1 MESRVRKSITNA
13 QVNLLFYIILL
24 VATFFSRKIFIDS
37 LGNEFVGLTSTL
49 QNILGLFNLAE
60 LGISSAIAFSLYK
73 PLFDKNHERI
83 TELISIFGYL
93 YQRIGYIITGIGII
107 VAVFL
112 PFIFKKSIL
121 DLGIIYFAYFSYLI
135 ISLFTYF
142 FNYKQTLLAA
152 DQKEYYVTIYYQL
165 ANIIKICVQ
174 IGLLLQYKNPYIW
187 LLIELI
193 FGIIY
198 CFILNSRV
206 KKVYPWLQSTI
217 KQGKESLPNYPEIPK
232 YIKQIFVHKLASV
245 ALLNTSSIFIY
256 SFSSLSLVTYFMNYN
271 LIILKVDALITQL
284 LNSTSAGVGNLVAE
298 GNRTKIKKV
307 FEELLAIRYFIAILL
322 SLCIYF
328 CINQFISIWL
338 GSEYLLSNNIII
350 LIITAFYLK
359 QTGEI
364 VDQFLRAHG
373 LFYDIWAPL
382 TEASINILVSIIG
395 GLLWGLEGVLWGP
408 IISMLVIVH
417 FWKPYFLYSKGLN
430 ISVLK
435 YWKIIIIYTSIL
447 FTTFFIYNY
456 MNFNIIIPQ
465 IEGSNNLLNFI
476 LYCVVTVLSLSI
488 LLIGEMMLFSSG
500 IRSFLYRIYKTI
512 RK

>member
-1 MESRVRKSITNA
+1 MESRVKKTITNA
-13 QVNLLFYIILL
+13 QVNLLFYILLL

-93 YQRIGYIITGIGII
+93 YQKIGYIITGIGII
-107 VAVFL
+107 VAIFL

-152 DQKEYYVTIYYQL
+152 DQKEYYVTIYYQS

-174 IGLLLQYKNPYIW
+174 IVLLLQYKSPYIW

-198 CFILNSRV
+198 CFILNIKVRQ
-206 KKVYPWLQSTI
+206 VYPWLHSTI
-217 KQGKESLPNYPEIPK
+217 KQGKKNLSNYPEIPK

-298 GNRTKIKKV
+298 GNKTKIKKV

-338 GSEYLLSNNIII
+338 GAEYLLSNNIII

-373 LFYDIWAPL
+373 LFYDIWASL

-417 FWKPYFLYSKGLN
+417 LWKPYFLYSKGLN

-456 MNFNIIIPQ
+456 MNFNIIHPL
-465 IEGSNNLLNFI
+465 IEGSNDLLNFI
-476 LYCVVTVLSLSI
+476 LYCVATVLSLSI

-500 IRSFLYRIYKTI
+500 IRSFLHRIYKTI

>member
-1 MESRVRKSITNA
+1 MESRVKKTITNA
-13 QVNLLFYIILL
+13 QVNLLFYILLL
-24 VATFFSRKIFIDS
+24 VATFFSRKIFINS

-73 PLFDKNHERI
+73 PLFNKDHKEI

-93 YQRIGYIITGIGII
+93 YQRIGYLIISIGII
-107 VAVFL
+107 VAALL
-112 PFIFKKSIL
+112 PFVFKKTPL
-121 DLGIIYFAYFSYLI
+121 DLSIIYFAYFSYLI

-152 DQKEYYVTIYYQL
+152 DQKEYYVTIYYQS

-174 IGLLLQYKNPYIW
+174 IILLLKYQNPYIW
-187 LLIELI
+187 LLIELL

-198 CFILNSRV
+198 CFILNIKV
-206 KKVYPWLQSTI
+206 KQVYPWLRSTI
-217 KQGKESLPNYPEIPK
+217 KQGKENLSNHPEIPR

-256 SFSSLSLVTYFMNYN
+256 AFSSLSLVAYFMNYN

-298 GNRTKIKKV
+298 GNKTKIRNV
-307 FEELLAIRYFIAILL
+307 FEELLSIRYFTAILL

-328 CINQFISIWL
+328 CINQFVIIWL
-338 GSEYLLSNNIII
+338 GSEYLLSNYIII

-364 VDQFLRAHG
+364 IDQFLRAHG

-382 TEASINILVSIIG
+382 TEACINIIVSIFG

-408 IISMLVIVH
+408 IISMLIIVH
-417 FWKPYFLYSKGLN
+417 FWKPYFLYSKGLK

-435 YWKIIIIYTSIL
+435 YWKIVAIYTIIL
-447 FTTFFIYNY
+447 FVAFFIYNY
-456 MNFNIIIPQ
+456 ISSYILLPQ
-465 IEGSNNLLNFI
+465 IENNNNIFTFT
-476 LYCVVTVLSLSI
+476 LYCVITFLSLSI
-488 LLIGEMMLFSSG
+488 LLIGVMALFSSG
-500 IRSFLYRIYKTI
+500 FRLFLCRIYKTI
-512 RK
+512 KR

>member
-152 DQKEYYVTIYYQL
+152 DQKEYYVTIYYQS

-217 KQGKESLPNYPEIPK
+217 KQGKESLANYPEIPK

-298 GNRTKIKKV
+298 GNKTKIKKV

-512 RK
+512 R